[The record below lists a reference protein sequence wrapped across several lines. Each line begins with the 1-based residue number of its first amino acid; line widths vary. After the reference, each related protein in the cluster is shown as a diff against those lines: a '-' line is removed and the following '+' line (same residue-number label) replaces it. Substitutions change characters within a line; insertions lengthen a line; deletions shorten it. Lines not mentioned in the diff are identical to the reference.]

1 MLNIIWPVFIL
12 ISFIYGILKGNVN
25 QVNQSI
31 FESAADAVQLSITFF
46 GTICLWNGIM
56 KIAQETSFVANL
68 TKLLKPIINF
78 LFPECKENEK
88 AKQEISMNMIAN
100 ILGLG
105 NAATP
110 LGIKAMK
117 TLQKENPK
125 KDTITSTM
133 AMFIVI
139 NTASLQLIPTTVIAI
154 RASLNSENPTKII
167 LPVWGVT
174 LVAAVAAITATKLF
188 IVVDKK
194 GIKLFLLE
202 KENKFYKNNTYFYN

>member
-1 MLNIIWPVFIL
+1 MLNIMWPAFIL
-12 ISFIYGILKGNVN
+12 ISFLYGILRGNVEA
-25 QVNQSI
+25 VNQSI
-31 FESAADAVQLSITFF
+31 FESSASAVKLSITFF

-56 KIAQETSFVANL
+56 KIAQETSFVSKL

-78 LFPECKENEK
+78 LFPDIKENEQ
-88 AKQEISMNMIAN
+88 AKEEISMNIIAN

-110 LGIKAMK
+110 LGLKAMK

-125 KDTITSTM
+125 KDTITNSM

-154 RASLNSENPTKII
+154 RASLNSSNPTQII
-167 LPVWGVT
+167 FPVWGST
-174 LVAAVAAITATKLF
+174 IAAATAAIVATKIF
-188 IVVDKK
+188 ISIDKRKNKTIKINKKK
-194 GIKLFLLE
+194 G
-202 KENKFYKNNTYFYN
+202 